1 MALRQILTEP
11 NEILRQKSLPVEKV
25 DKEIKTLM
33 DEIPILGMSHITG
46 GGIPE
51 NLPRCIPEGL
61 TPVVDYSSWE
71 RPEIFN
77 VIQKGAQCTE
87 DDMKSTF
94 NLGIGFCLIVPQ
106 EVDDLDENLIGEIHG

>member
-1 MALRQILTEP
+1 MLWRHQIAYKEHPELLTP
-11 NEILRQKSLPVEKV
+11 TTIYYPQ
-25 DKEIKTLM
+25 IKTLM